1 MKTILLLA
9 ALISPQPYIHIAW
22 DAEPQASKYE
32 LYRAVLVTDAQGNDS
47 CQSWRSLGNTV
58 GLSATDTNVLSG
70 QRLCYAVT
78 QWQGDAESEK
88 SDVAVVEV
96 P

>member
-1 MKTILLLA
+1 MKSLLLLA
-9 ALISPQPYIHIAW
+9 ALISPQPSIHIAW

-32 LYRAVLVTDAQGNDS
+32 LYRAVLVTDAEGNDS

-58 GLSATDTNVLSG
+58 GLFATDTNVVSG
-70 QRLCYAVT
+70 ERLCYAVT
-78 QWQGDAESEK
+78 QWQDGAESEK
-88 SDVAVVEV
+88 SDVAVVEI